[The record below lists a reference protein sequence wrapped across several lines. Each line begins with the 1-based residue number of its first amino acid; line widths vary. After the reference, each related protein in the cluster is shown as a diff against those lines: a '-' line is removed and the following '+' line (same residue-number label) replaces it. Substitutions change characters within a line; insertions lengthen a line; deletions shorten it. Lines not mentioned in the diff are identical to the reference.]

1 VQGVLE
7 MTTRLQQVYAEGQ
20 MSQMDC
26 RNVNLLTVLSKLMV
40 ALMMGIVAIIF
51 TVMS

>member
-1 VQGVLE
+1 
-7 MTTRLQQVYAEGQ
+7 MATRLQQLCAEGQ
-20 MSQMDC
+20 MNQMDC

-51 TVMS
+51 TLMS